1 MPAMEDSF
9 ELNCRTAEASNEIL
23 ACLASSSDPLPTIMR
38 RYEEAE
44 DKHLFVTA
52 LVWTLLLRHRQW
64 QLQQH
69 KLKA

>member
-1 MPAMEDSF
+1 MEGRWEYQH
-9 ELNCRTAEASNEIL
+9 ELTDVSGEIL
-23 ACLASSSDPLPTIMR
+23 DCLASSSEPLPTIMR

-44 DKHLFVTA
+44 DKCLFVTA
-52 LVWTLLLRHRQW
+52 LAWTLLLRHRQW